1 MIKLWYKFVI
11 FTSNDYLREYI
22 KRTTKYIM
30 SKIKKEQI
38 ALLPEESER
47 LDREAKKQSRTKS
60 NLGRLYIL
68 AGLKK
73 DEGK

>member
-1 MIKLWYKFVI
+1 
-11 FTSNDYLREYI
+11 
-22 KRTTKYIM
+22 M

-38 ALLPEESER
+38 SLLPEESER

-68 AGLKK
+68 AGLKQ
-73 DEGK
+73 DERKEKP